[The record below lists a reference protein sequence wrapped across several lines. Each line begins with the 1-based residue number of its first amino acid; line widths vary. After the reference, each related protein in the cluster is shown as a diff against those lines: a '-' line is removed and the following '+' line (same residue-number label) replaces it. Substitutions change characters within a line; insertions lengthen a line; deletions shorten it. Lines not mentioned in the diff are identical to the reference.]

1 MALRIDGLVLG
12 GRLGEYVVYKKRR
25 EERGVR
31 RSLLYLT
38 PSRLTSI
45 PPKKKKRSSTFSP
58 HPQSNQNS
66 KQSEK
71 EIK

>member
-1 MALRIDGLVLG
+1 MVLRIDGLVLG

-25 EERGVR
+25 EERGYNVPYFT
-31 RSLLYLT
+31 SPYLT
-38 PSRLTSI
+38 SPPSLR
-45 PPKKKKRSSTFSP
+45 KKKRSSTFSL
-58 HPQSNQNS
+58 HPQSSQNS